1 MNRKRFQICTAAL
14 CLLFL
19 LAGLARALLSPETEI
34 AYENRPARRWPAFSA
49 GAFLRGD
56 YQAAAEDALA
66 DQLPKASRMKK
77 LYNICDT
84 SLALPLIRFLGRD
97 GGYVGFRDI
106 CFLKDML
113 VVRPVPLSEKEAA
126 LKESARRISAWAEA
140 SPGTDFYV
148 YYIETDRDLNL
159 ETGEKAGLF
168 DCLAAELTLPAGHVE
183 RLRVDS
189 FDDYHRDFFKTDHHW
204 NAAGSY
210 RGYTELCALLN
221 AEPLPQPEKHTV
233 PACYRGTRAAGV
245 EGVPAE
251 DFTVNLYDCP
261 DMHVTI
267 PAGPIPDYGMQAL
280 LVNGE
285 LEHVSYG
292 SVFGVDC
299 GELVFDT
306 GKPGKNLLVMG
317 DSYDNAVVKPLAA
330 GFAKTYCVDLRS
342 YAGEL
347 GRPFVMTEVLRE
359 HDIDAVLFVGGID
372 YFGATL
378 PGMEGG

>member
-1 MNRKRFQICTAAL
+1 MNRRIQICTAAL

-34 AYENRPARRWPAFSA
+34 AYENRPAKRWPAFSVR
-49 GAFLRGD
+49 AFLRGD

-66 DQLPKASRMKK
+66 DQIPEASRMKK
-77 LYNICDT
+77 LYNIYDT

-113 VVRPVPLSEKEAA
+113 VVRPIPLAEKAAA
-126 LKESARRISAWAEA
+126 LKESARRISAWAAA

-159 ETGEKAGLF
+159 ETGEKTGLF
-168 DCLAAELTLPAGHVE
+168 DCLTAGLRLPAEHVD

-210 RGYTELCALLN
+210 RGYAELCTLLN
-221 AEPLPQPEKHTV
+221 VEPLPQPESHTV

-245 EGVPAE
+245 EGIPAE
-251 DFTVNLYDCP
+251 DFAVNLYALP
-261 DMHVTI
+261 DMRVTI
-267 PAGPIPDYGMQAL
+267 PAGTIPDYGMQAL
-280 LVNGE
+280 FVNGE
-285 LEHVSYG
+285 LENVSYG

-299 GELVFDT
+299 GELHFKT
-306 GKPGKNLLVMG
+306 GRDGKKLLVMG
-317 DSYDNAVVKPLAA
+317 DSYDNAVVKLLAA

-342 YAGEL
+342 YASEL
-347 GRPFVMTEVLRE
+347 GRPFVMAEVLRE
-359 HDIDAVLFVGGID
+359 HDIDTVLFVGGID

-378 PGMEGG
+378 PTAEGG